1 MYWKTL
7 QLVPS
12 RHLLEF
18 PWQEQESEWERKRGK
33 EKKTV
38 EGEKKQCVSSLGI
51 PVARGDLNPCWAE
64 QAVSAQHFSI
74 PLLHGAICQPSS
86 PPAPSSL
93 DLPNALFPMPFRHI
107 VHTYCTSIVRETC
120 PNLATL
126 LVWDWCCW
134 HGKLVFIRRHYK
146 ETYWTGMHW
155 SKLLTILIRLNLSR

>member
-18 PWQEQESEWERKRGK
+18 PWQEQKSEWERKRGK

-64 QAVSAQHFSI
+64 QAVSAQHFSN
-74 PLLHGAICQPSS
+74 PLLHGAIWHTSS
-86 PPAPSSL
+86 PHHSLFPSL
-93 DLPNALFPMPFRHI
+93 DLPNALFSMPFRHI

-126 LVWDWCCW
+126 LAWDWCCW
-134 HGKLVFIRRHYK
+134 HGKSEFIRRHYK
-146 ETYWTGMHW
+146 ETYRTGTDLK
-155 SKLLTILIRLNLSR
+155 KLWAIPVRLSR